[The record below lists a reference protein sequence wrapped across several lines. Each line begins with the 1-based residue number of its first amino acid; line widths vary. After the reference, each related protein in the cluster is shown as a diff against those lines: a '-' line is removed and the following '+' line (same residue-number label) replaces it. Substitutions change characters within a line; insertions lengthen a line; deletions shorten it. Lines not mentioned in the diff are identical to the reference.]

1 MAFEVYRME
10 KLPTESKVIYSLK
23 HDLDL
28 SYINENG
35 EEIFYRKTRD
45 EEKSKLNKYQW
56 QNKTKE
62 ERLKTALALFRKKLP
77 KKKRSNAVLG
87 ATAIFSYSHDAKIS
101 PDEYFEQCF
110 EFAKKNFGLDN
121 IFCWSAHFDETTPH
135 MTVHFVPK
143 DENGNLNARK
153 IFGNKKTL
161 SEWQDKFHNEVGEK
175 FGLERGIKNT
185 FVSHQTLKKFYAK
198 IKNLEQDLENFE
210 IPKKNLTESWDDYLS
225 RTKEI
230 LKDYVKPILKPLT
243 DLQNQLKKLEKRE
256 KDLQKEIDDKVKEQ
270 TEEERL
276 SYQKNNSKLLEEKN
290 DLYKKNKE
298 LKEEIETLK
307 TTLKDKE
314 KIISNW
320 LNKTPAELRRIATD
334 REVNELTKGRR
345 K

>member
-45 EEKSKLNKYQW
+45 EEKSKFNKYPW
-56 QNKTKE
+56 ENKTKE
-62 ERLKTALALFRKKLP
+62 ERLKTALAQFRKKLP

-87 ATAIFSYSHDAKIS
+87 ATAIFSYSHEAKIT
-101 PDEYFEQCF
+101 PDKYFEQCF
-110 EFAKKNFGLDN
+110 EFAKKNFGADN

-198 IKNLEQDLENFE
+198 IKNLEQDLSNFE
-210 IPKKNLTESWDDYLS
+210 IPKKSLTESWDDYLS

-256 KDLQKEIDDKVKEQ
+256 KDLQKEIDEKVKEQ
-270 TEEERL
+270 TEEERI
-276 SYQKNNSKLLEEKN
+276 SYQISNSKLLEEKN

-320 LNKTPAELRRIATD
+320 LNKTPAELRKIATD
-334 REVNELTKGRR
+334 REVIAVTQGKHR
-345 K
+345 